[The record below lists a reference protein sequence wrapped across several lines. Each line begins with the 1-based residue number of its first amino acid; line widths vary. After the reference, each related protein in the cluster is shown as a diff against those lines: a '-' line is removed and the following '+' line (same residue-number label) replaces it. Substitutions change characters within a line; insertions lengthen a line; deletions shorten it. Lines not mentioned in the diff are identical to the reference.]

1 MQRTRFLMIGGFLGA
16 GKTTALARL
25 AHSYTEAGLRVGLV
39 TNDQAHG
46 LVDTFALKAQGFQ
59 VGEVAGACFCCQFN
73 ELVDALGS
81 LSVDQQPDVVLT
93 EPVGSCTDL
102 LATVIEPLRHLH
114 GDRYELGPL
123 TVLCKPEHGQRILGK
138 SMLAADQ
145 GQTERGQTERGR
157 TEQGRRGGF
166 SPQAAYIFTKQLEE
180 AQLIC
185 LNKVDKLSESERDE
199 LLGQLRYQFPGKR
212 LLALSSLTGE
222 GYEQLVH
229 ALAETPSPSQIA
241 LTIDYDTYAQGEAE
255 LGWLNATVELTA
267 CDSKTP
273 PTSWDLD
280 ACLQQLANGLRDSL
294 LQSRLE
300 PGHVKLLVSSGSH
313 VAMAHWV
320 ASHEPVEFSLRSE
333 AHVTDA
339 QLLINAR
346 VAGDPDVLTQIVQ
359 QLLAS
364 WARSC
369 QLVCTIS
376 HLEHLRPG
384 RPVPVHRWGGEGT
397 VSG

>member
-25 AHSYTEAGLRVGLV
+25 AHAYTKAGLRVGLV

-73 ELVDALGS
+73 ELVDTLGS

-138 SMLAADQ
+138 SRLAA
-145 GQTERGQTERGR
+145 
-157 TEQGRRGGF
+157 EQGRRGGF

-185 LNKVDKLSESERDE
+185 LNKVDKLSKPERDE
-199 LLGQLRYQFPGKR
+199 LLGQLRDQFPGKR

-222 GYEQLVH
+222 GYESLVQ

-255 LGWLNATVELTA
+255 LGWLNATVELA
-267 CDSKTP
+267 ASDSKIPT
-273 PTSWDLD
+273 TSWDLD
-280 ACLQQLANGLRDSL
+280 ACLQQFANGLRDSL

-300 PGHVKLLVSSGSH
+300 PGHVKLLVSSGSQ
-313 VAMAHWV
+313 VAMMHWV

-369 QLVCTIS
+369 QLTCTIS

-384 RPVPVHRWGGEGT
+384 RPVPVHRWSGEGT